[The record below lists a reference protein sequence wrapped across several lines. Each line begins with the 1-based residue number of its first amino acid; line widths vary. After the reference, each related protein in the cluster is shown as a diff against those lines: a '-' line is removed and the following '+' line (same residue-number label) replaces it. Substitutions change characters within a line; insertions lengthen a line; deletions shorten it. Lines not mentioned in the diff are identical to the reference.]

1 MHKILLAYI
10 SDIFLTNYLGIRKLY
25 ASSKFSSNVQLA
37 IQWLLHQK
45 EATGF
50 GRPGVFSIPTGVCKC
65 RFLSWVSAKNPFGEK
80 IYTVSTCYLSL
91 LFFFLFVSPLFSLFQ
106 IIFLLNQQQ
115 LRQHQYPCVWGLLLD
130 TEFSRAFAYLLYHF
144 QRLVFIF

>member
-1 MHKILLAYI
+1 MLLQSFQVMY
-10 SDIFLTNYLGIRKLY
+10 SLLYNDFSIRKKPQDL
-25 ASSKFSSNVQLA
+25 AGLGFSPFPQECANVDSFP
-37 IQWLLHQK
+37 
-45 EATGF
+45 GF
-50 GRPGVFSIPTGVCKC
+50 LPKTPLGK
-65 RFLSWVSAKNPFGEK
+65 K

-91 LFFFLFVSPLFSLFQ
+91 LFFCLFVSPLFSLFQ

-144 QRLVFIF
+144 QTLVFIF